1 MNRPVEITNQEWSDL
16 TKEVAENGNQI
27 NYLKNRTDGHKKRID
42 TLEDAHI
49 ALPLEI
55 QNAIS
60 NSLEPLSSMF
70 KEMFKELSDENKA
83 LRAKVDDLE
92 KEKYKKT
99 ASTLEWVVRGAG
111 AVVIGYVVT
120 EIIKAVVNH

>member
-1 MNRPVEITNQEWSDL
+1 MNRLVELTHQEWSDL
-16 TKEVAENGNQI
+16 TKVVAETQKDTI
-27 NYLKNRTDGHKKRID
+27 YLKSRTDKHSNRLD
-42 TLEDAHI
+42 NLEDANI

-60 NSLEPLSSMF
+60 NSLEPLSKMF

-83 LRAKVDDLE
+83 LRVKVDDLE

-99 ASTLEWVVRGAG
+99 SSTVEWMTRGAG
-111 AVVIGYVVT
+111 AVIIAYVVT
-120 EIIKAVVNH
+120 EIIKAVVN